1 MTRLEELD
9 KKFEDGELSSIEL
22 AIWWLQD
29 TNSQESALRELDEL
43 REWEGEAE
51 RVIGILGDVSA
62 DNARLA
68 AELKAMHEKY
78 EVCWEE
84 PGETSPALIMHNS
97 AHKWKF

>member
-29 TNSQESALRELDEL
+29 TNSQEQALKELEDL
-43 REWEGEAE
+43 K
-51 RVIGILGDVSA
+51 A
-62 DNARLA
+62 DNKRLKS
-68 AELKAMHEKY
+68 ELKAMYKKY
-78 EVCWEE
+78 EPVCWEQ
-84 PGETSPALIMHNS
+84 PGETSPALIMQNS